1 MTTTPPSD
9 GSAPEAPEAPVTPDL
24 PVERRTRAA
33 TMSLFLAVGAL
44 VAAAA
49 LGGYFIIAGDQ
60 ANVAGRAW
68 LTLFLVGL
76 FAGAVVLDANVSNGP
91 NRWYLGVSTIVNVV
105 LVTIGLIKLWN
116 GWLQPEDT
124 AAASVWFA
132 QTMRL
137 VLIIVLFRL
146 GVLFT
151 QLYGLYFVTRA
162 RSQVG
167 KVTALL
173 TIGLAWVTA
182 LILAIPAAFPEP
194 EWPDWWW
201 RVAGAATLVAVV
213 TTVIPLIVRAFEP
226 KAPKPAQ
233 PVQAVP
239 QQYYQAPG
247 YYAQQ
252 PVQVQPV
259 PPGVQPVPP
268 GVQPVP
274 QQQVAP
280 VQAPPVQQAPAQ
292 PAVPPVPPV
301 PGAPTPPQ

>member
-1 MTTTPPSD
+1 
-9 GSAPEAPEAPVTPDL
+9 
-24 PVERRTRAA
+24 
-33 TMSLFLAVGAL
+33 MSLFLAVGAL
-44 VAAAA
+44 IAAAV
-49 LGGYFIIAGDQ
+49 LGGYFIIVGDQ
-60 ANVAGRAW
+60 AHIAGRAW
-68 LTLFLVGL
+68 MTLLLVGL
-76 FAGAVVLDANVSNGP
+76 FAGAVVLDANVGNGP

-105 LVTIGLIKLWN
+105 LVAIGLIKLWN

-124 AAASVWFA
+124 AAASVWFV

-146 GVLFT
+146 ALLFT

-167 KVTALL
+167 KITAIL
-173 TIGLAWVTA
+173 TIGLVWVTA

-233 PVQAVP
+233 PVQTVQ

-252 PVQVQPV
+252 PVQVLPV
-259 PPGVQPVPP
+259 PPQ
-268 GVQPVP
+268 QAEP
-274 QQQVAP
+274 QQAV
-280 VQAPPVQQAPAQ
+280 PPVQQQ
-292 PAVPPVPPV
+292 GVPPVPPA

>member
-1 MTTTPPSD
+1 
-9 GSAPEAPEAPVTPDL
+9 
-24 PVERRTRAA
+24 
-33 TMSLFLAVGAL
+33 MSLFLAIGAL
-44 VAAAA
+44 IAAAV
-49 LGGYFIIAGDQ
+49 LGGYFIIVGDQ

-76 FAGAVVLDANVSNGP
+76 FAGAVVLDANVANGP

-116 GWLQPEDT
+116 GWLQPDDT
-124 AAASVWFA
+124 AAASVWFV
-132 QTMRL
+132 QTLRL

-146 GVLFT
+146 ALLFT

-167 KVTALL
+167 KLTAIL
-173 TIGLAWVTA
+173 TIALAWVTA
-182 LILAIPAAFPEP
+182 LILAAPAAFPEP

-201 RVAGAATLVAVV
+201 RVAGATTLVAVV

-226 KAPKPAQ
+226 KAPKPALPVQ
-233 PVQAVP
+233 PVQ
-239 QQYYQAPG
+239 QQYYQAPA

-252 PVQVQPV
+252 PAQVQPVPPGVQQVQPV

-268 GVQPVP
+268 QAVP
-274 QQQVAP
+274 P
-280 VQAPPVQQAPAQ
+280 QAVPPQAVPPVQQQ
-292 PAVPPVPPV
+292 AVPPVPPV

>member
-1 MTTTPPSD
+1 
-9 GSAPEAPEAPVTPDL
+9 
-24 PVERRTRAA
+24 
-33 TMSLFLAVGAL
+33 
-44 VAAAA
+44 
-49 LGGYFIIAGDQ
+49 
-60 ANVAGRAW
+60 
-68 LTLFLVGL
+68 
-76 FAGAVVLDANVSNGP
+76 VLDANVGNGP
-91 NRWYLGVSTIVNVV
+91 NRWYLGVSTIVNVL
-105 LVTIGLIKLWN
+105 LVAIGLLKLWN

-124 AAASVWFA
+124 AAASVWFV

-146 GVLFT
+146 ALLFT
-151 QLYGLYFVTRA
+151 QLYGLHFVTRA

-167 KVTALL
+167 KLMAIL
-173 TIGLAWVTA
+173 TIGLAWVTV

-201 RVAGAATLVAVV
+201 RAAGAATLVAVV

-226 KAPKPAQ
+226 KAPKPVQ
-233 PVQAVP
+233 QVQAVP

-259 PPGVQPVPP
+259 PPGVPQVQPVPP

-274 QQQVAP
+274 TQLAP
-280 VQAPPVQQAPAQ
+280 PAPQQAPPVPPAPQQEQPPA
-292 PAVPPVPPV
+292 

>member
-1 MTTTPPSD
+1 
-9 GSAPEAPEAPVTPDL
+9 
-24 PVERRTRAA
+24 
-33 TMSLFLAVGAL
+33 MSLFLAVGAL

-49 LGGYFIIAGDQ
+49 LGGYFIIVGDQ
-60 ANVAGRAW
+60 ANIAGRAW
-68 LTLFLVGL
+68 MTLLLVGL
-76 FAGAVVLDANVSNGP
+76 FAGAVVLDANVGNGP

-259 PPGVQPVPP
+259 PPGVQQVQPVPPGVQQVQPLPP

-274 QQQVAP
+274 PQQVAP
-280 VQAPPVQQAPAQ
+280 QQAVPPVPQQG
-292 PAVPPVPPV
+292 VPPVPPV

>member
-9 GSAPEAPEAPVTPDL
+9 GSAPEAPETPA
-24 PVERRTRAA
+24 ERRTRAA
-33 TMSLFLAVGAL
+33 TMSLYLAIGAL
-44 VAAAA
+44 VAAAL
-49 LGGYFIIAGDQ
+49 LGGYFIIVGDQ
-60 ANVAGRAW
+60 ANIAGRAW

-76 FAGAVVLDANVSNGP
+76 FAGAVVLDANVGNGP
-91 NRWYLGVSTIVNVV
+91 NRWYLGVSTIVNVL
-105 LVTIGLIKLWN
+105 LVAIGLIKLWN

-124 AAASVWFA
+124 AAASVWFV

-146 GVLFT
+146 ALLFT

-167 KVTALL
+167 KVTAIL
-173 TIGLAWVTA
+173 TIGLVWVTA

-201 RVAGAATLVAVV
+201 RAAGAATLVAVV

-226 KAPKPAQ
+226 KAPKPAPQVQ
-233 PVQAVP
+233 PVP

-259 PPGVQPVPP
+259 PPGVQPVPT
-268 GVQPVP
+268 
-274 QQQVAP
+274 
-280 VQAPPVQQAPAQ
+280 QAPPVQPAPA
-292 PAVPPVPPV
+292 APPVPQQEQPPA

>member
-1 MTTTPPSD
+1 MTTTPPD
-9 GSAPEAPEAPVTPDL
+9 GSAPAAPESPAA
-24 PVERRTRAA
+24 RRTRAA
-33 TMSLFLAVGAL
+33 TMSLYLAIGAL

-49 LGGYFIIAGDQ
+49 LGGYFIIVGDQ

-76 FAGAVVLDANVSNGP
+76 FAGAVVLDANAGNGP

-105 LVTIGLIKLWN
+105 LVAIGLIKLWN

-124 AAASVWFA
+124 SAATVWFV

-146 GVLFT
+146 ALLFT
-151 QLYGLYFVTRA
+151 QLYGLHFVTRA
-162 RSQVG
+162 RSQLG
-167 KVTALL
+167 KLMAIV
-173 TIGLAWVTA
+173 TIGLVWATA

-201 RVAGAATLVAVV
+201 RVAGATTLVAVV

-226 KAPKPAQ
+226 KAPKPVQPAQ
-233 PVQAVP
+233 PV
-239 QQYYQAPG
+239 QQYYQAPA
-247 YYAQQ
+247 YYAQQPVQVQ

-274 QQQVAP
+274 PQP
-280 VQAPPVQQAPAQ
+280 VPPQPAPPVQQQ
-292 PAVPPVPPV
+292 AVPPVPPA